1 MLNPGS
7 IGWRVVVSLLAAIS
21 LSVCADTVY
30 LKNGKSLDGEVI
42 REDTDWIV
50 VRVPSGEI
58 KFKPDDVEAIE
69 RQTTL
74 DYKISQ
80 GRRWLAQRQHDRA
93 VKILEEAYIGQ
104 KDSVDAKRMLATAYE
119 QQATRLMELRRFL
132 EAKAVLENLLKID
145 PKGEVI
151 RHSAEKAM
159 AAIRQLEVDAEALL
173 NEARDRMRRKDWK
186 GAIEAYGVALA
197 YTPDVRA
204 VVATEVAQCH
214 VNLAVLYANGGSY
227 MNAAAQLEAAMQND
241 PTLADRVERV
251 YVSYSLPA
259 IYTALGRGDIR
270 TAKVDLDRMMTYV
283 PTSRSA
289 MYIAGRIEQSLNNLA
304 GAADSYARAL
314 RTRPAS
320 STPEH
325 VAELRRRV
333 ESDLQIEG
341 DKLKIET
348 TFAELTGYAKSNDG
362 PPKQLET
369 EHFTI
374 VHYNDA
380 LAQEVAGR
388 AESERLRLTTDFHLK
403 SWTEKAKIY
412 LHRTQGEYTARTGLP
427 EWSGA
432 VSRFSYDGTRPHSP
446 EIHTWQTSPRLLTST
461 ITHEIMHLLV
471 AVNAT
476 NGLAVPRSLHEGFA
490 VYAEPRFRQD
500 YMLDFL
506 KVRLKSQDFI
516 PLADLLTLK
525 DYPRDPDFF
534 YSEGYALVLYLV
546 NLRGRDPTIGL
557 LKTLNSTN
565 ASITEVLKL
574 SGASTLESLEANWKQ
589 WILDTK

>member
-1 MLNPGS
+1 M
-7 IGWRVVVSLLAAIS
+7 RVVVCLAA
-21 LSVCADTVY
+21 LLGCGAFADTVY

-42 REDTDWIV
+42 REDKDWIV

-74 DYKISQ
+74 DYKLGQ

-104 KDSVDAKRMLATAYE
+104 KDSIDAKRMLATAYE
-119 QQATRLMELRRFL
+119 QQSQRLMDLRRFA
-132 EAKAVLENLLKID
+132 EARAVLENLLKID

-159 AAIRQLEVDAEALL
+159 AAIRQLEIDGETLL
-173 NEARDRMRRKDWK
+173 NEARERMRRKDWK

-197 YTPDVRA
+197 YTPDVRGT
-204 VVATEVAQCH
+204 VATEVAQCH
-214 VNLAVLYANGGSY
+214 VQMALQFANAGAF
-227 MNAAAQLEAAMQND
+227 MQAAAQMEAAMQND

-259 IYTALGRGDIR
+259 IYAALGRGDIR
-270 TAKVDLDRMMTYV
+270 TAKVDLARMMTYV

-289 MYIAGRIEQSLNNLA
+289 MYVAGRIEQSLNNLG
-304 GAADSYARAL
+304 GAADNYARAL
-314 RTRPAS
+314 RTRSAS

-333 ESDLQIEG
+333 ESELSIEG
-341 DKLKIET
+341 NKLRIET
-348 TFAELTGYAKSNDG
+348 TFAELTGYAKSSDG
-362 PPKQLET
+362 PAKQLET
-369 EHFTI
+369 ENFVIH
-374 VHYNDA
+374 HYNDA

-388 AESERLRLTTDFHLK
+388 AESERLRLTMDFHLK
-403 SWTEKAKIY
+403 SWPEKAKIY

-427 EWSGA
+427 EWTAA
-432 VSRFSYDGTRPHSP
+432 VSRFTYDGTRPHSP

-461 ITHEIMHLLV
+461 VTHEIMHLLV

-506 KVRLKSQDFI
+506 KVRLKSQNFI

-525 DYPRDPDFF
+525 NYPQDPDFF
-534 YSEGYALVLYLV
+534 YSEGYALILYMV
-546 NLRGRDPTIGL
+546 SLRGREATIGL
-557 LKTLNSTN
+557 LKTLNSSN

-574 SGASTLESLEANWKQ
+574 AGTNTLESLEANWKQ